1 MQRFYEK
8 DNITLFQ
15 GNCIELLN
23 KATPESVDMI
33 FADPPYML
41 SNGGITCHAG
51 KVVSVNKGK
60 WDESKG
66 IDEDFEFHN
75 KWIKACK
82 RVLKPN
88 GTMWISGTYHSF
100 MLAAL
105 LYKKTDLKF

>member
-60 WDESKG
+60 CDESKG
-66 IDEDFEFHN
+66 IDAYFDFHN

-88 GTMWISGTYHSF
+88 GTLRIS
-100 MLAAL
+100 
-105 LYKKTDLKF
+105 